1 MIRIDQECSTILIG
15 ECVALWGEPEQ
26 AVVGVTNHWIRIR
39 NGMVIVVTS
48 NLYS

>member
-26 AVVGVTNHWIRIR
+26 AVVGVTNRWSGIY
-39 NGMVIVVTS
+39 GMERS
-48 NLYS
+48 LYSDV